1 MTVKRCKICQ
11 SNLENIFNARE
22 MMFGIRKEFP
32 YAQCSNC
39 QTIQILEIPED
50 IASYYP
56 EYYYSFKQYIPPITG
71 IKAILKRIFKKYRIR
86 KFRHEILDQLHPLNI
101 LPTQRILDIGCGR
114 GKLICEMF
122 NYGFKNIQGVDRFIP
137 QEYQYG
143 HNIKVLKND
152 LSELKNN
159 SYDLLMMHH
168 VFEHMEE
175 PMNEIAKAYK
185 LLKNNG
191 YLMIRIPVVNDA
203 WSIYQQDWVQLDAP
217 RHFFIHTEK
226 SISIMAKEVGFTVT
240 DVVYDSNSMQFWGSE
255 LYKKDI
261 PLINEI
267 TKEFMNPYDFLSPD
281 EIASFEQSAKELNK
295 NNKGDQAIFYL
306 QKRVLE

>member
-1 MTVKRCKICQ
+1 MMITKCKICHA
-11 SNLENIFNARE
+11 NLENIFNARE
-22 MMFGIRKEFP
+22 MMFGIGKEFP

-39 QTIQILEIPED
+39 QTIQILEIPKD

-56 EYYYSFKQYIPPITG
+56 EYYYSFRQYIPPITG

-86 KFRHEILDQLHPLNI
+86 KFRHEILDQLQPLNI
-101 LPTQRILDIGCGR
+101 LHTQRILDIGCGR

-122 NYGFKNIQGVDRFIP
+122 NYGYKNIQGVDRFIP
-137 QEYQYG
+137 QEYQHG
-143 HNIKVLKND
+143 HNVKVLKND

-175 PMNEIAKAYK
+175 PMNELAKAYK

-203 WSIYQQDWVQLDAP
+203 WSIYHRDWVQLDAP

-255 LYKKDI
+255 LYKRDI
-261 PLINEI
+261 PLINESSKDFI
-267 TKEFMNPYDFLSPD
+267 NPDDFFSPT
-281 EIASFEQSAKELNK
+281 EIAGYEQYAKELNH

-306 QKRVLE
+306 QKKVN

>member
-1 MTVKRCKICQ
+1 MVKKCKICQ
-11 SNLENIFNARE
+11 SSLENIFNARE

-71 IKAILKRIFKKYRIR
+71 IKANLKRIFKKYRIR

-137 QEYQYG
+137 HEYQYG
-143 HNIKVLKND
+143 HNVKVLKND

-175 PMNEIAKAYK
+175 PINELTKAYK

-191 YLMIRIPVVNDA
+191 YLMIRIPVVSNA
-203 WSIYQQDWVQLDAP
+203 WSIYHRDWVQLDAP

-261 PLINEI
+261 PLINDI
-267 TKEFMNPYDFLSPD
+267 TKEFMDPYDFLSPD
-281 EIASFEQSAKELNK
+281 EIDSFEQSAKELNK

-306 QKRVLE
+306 QKIVN

>member
-1 MTVKRCKICQ
+1 
-11 SNLENIFNARE
+11 
-22 MMFGIRKEFP
+22 MMFGFRTEFP

-39 QTIQILEIPED
+39 QTIQILEIPKD
-50 IASYYP
+50 IANYYP
-56 EYYYSFKQYIPPITG
+56 EHYYSFKQYVPPITG

-86 KFRHEILDQLHPLNI
+86 KFRHEILDQLHPINI

-143 HNIKVLKND
+143 HNVKVLKND

-175 PMNEIAKAYK
+175 PMSELTKAYK

-203 WSIYQQDWVQLDAP
+203 WSIYHRDWVQLDAP
-217 RHFFIHTEK
+217 RHFFIHTGK

-240 DVVYDSNSMQFWGSE
+240 DVVYDSHSMQFWGSE
-255 LYKKDI
+255 LYKRDI
-261 PLINEI
+261 PLINEASKDFI
-267 TKEFMNPYDFLSPD
+267 NPDDFFSSD
-281 EIASFEQSAKELNK
+281 EIAGFERSAKELNH

-306 QKRVLE
+306 QKRVRE